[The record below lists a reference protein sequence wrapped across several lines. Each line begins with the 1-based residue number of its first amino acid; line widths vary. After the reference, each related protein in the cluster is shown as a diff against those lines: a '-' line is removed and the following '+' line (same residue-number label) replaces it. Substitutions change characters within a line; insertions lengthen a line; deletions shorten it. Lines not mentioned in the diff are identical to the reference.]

1 MSKEKLRLKV
11 KNLKREIT
19 ALHQKYKLQ
28 SQMLKNK
35 EEENVELQEKLTQ
48 LGKEK

>member
-1 MSKEKLRLKV
+1 
-11 KNLKREIT
+11 LKREIT

>member
-1 MSKEKLRLKV
+1 LRLKV
-11 KNLKREIT
+11 KNLKREIA

-35 EEENVELQEKLTQ
+35 ERENAELQEKLRK